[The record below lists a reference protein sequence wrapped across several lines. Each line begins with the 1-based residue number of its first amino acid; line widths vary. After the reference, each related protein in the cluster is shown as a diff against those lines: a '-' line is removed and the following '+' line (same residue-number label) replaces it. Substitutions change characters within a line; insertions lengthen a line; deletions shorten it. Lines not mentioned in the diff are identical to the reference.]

1 MDWNLAPLRNHKSE
15 RGNTHQR
22 KFIAMPNFLK
32 NQLEEI
38 NDPKREKMVSKALE
52 FGKQNKNALVIICDP
67 KTDEIA
73 MTYKNKYSIARLV
86 FNIPLLKIKRGVI
99 KKILYSK
106 DSKEKDKNIFQLMSI
121 VGGFIARATGK
132 FKEERETPEKQTE
145 ELKQRSA
152 VVLSNNQPINK

>member
-1 MDWNLAPLRNHKSE
+1 
-15 RGNTHQR
+15 
-22 KFIAMPNFLK
+22 MPNWLK

-106 DSKEKDKNIFQLMSI
+106 DNKEKDENIFQLMSI

-132 FKEERETPEKQTE
+132 FRETPEKQAE
-145 ELKQRSA
+145 KLKQRSA
-152 VVLSNNQPINK
+152 ALKTN